1 MPDVAIK
8 LSKEN
13 LVEGLSNLPVKEI
26 KYIVDSLIQKKLFKP
41 PSAKKIYRE
50 ATVIT
55 QKRKLSSQVA
65 EEAVAWARL
74 KK

>member
-1 MPDVAIK
+1 MPDVALK

-13 LVEGLSNLPVKEI
+13 LVEGLSKLPVKEI
-26 KYIVDSLIQKKLFKP
+26 KDIVDSLIQKRLFKP

-50 ATVIT
+50 ASSIT
-55 QKRKLSSQVA
+55 RKRKLPSQIA
-65 EEAVAWARL
+65 EEAVEWARL